1 MACIHDE
8 YVLGS
13 RGASTAWGVGP
24 TTPSPPCLHY
34 RRRSHR
40 RATPLNICCTTRVQ
54 KSLKCLLWSLT
65 IEDAVEELVDRL

>member
-13 RGASTAWGVGP
+13 QGASTAWGVGP

-40 RATPLNICCTTRVQ
+40 RATPI
-54 KSLKCLLWSLT
+54 KYLLY
-65 IEDAVEELVDRL
+65 DACPEKP